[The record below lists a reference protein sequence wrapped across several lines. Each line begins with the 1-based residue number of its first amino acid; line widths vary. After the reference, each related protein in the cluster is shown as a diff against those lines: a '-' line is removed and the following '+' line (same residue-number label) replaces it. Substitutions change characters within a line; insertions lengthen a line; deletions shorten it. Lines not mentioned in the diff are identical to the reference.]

1 MAVAVGPEEDVFL
14 RGDGATARAGHLG
27 EVVQT
32 RGDFARRQPFEH
44 RPAERDDQGHGLGAA
59 GVGHILTA
67 RIAACTAP
75 ADASGRTRKCKNQW
89 NCVPSWKMPD
99 CGVVIVASAARRYRC
114 HVGRSGAGSPFA
126 GLGGVETPLADR
138 DLRGSLM
145 GKLDG
150 KVAIIT
156 GGARG
161 QGEAH
166 ARLFV
171 EEGAHVVIGDVLDD
185 DGQRVASEL
194 GAMARYVRLDV
205 SRADDWSNAVA
216 VAESMGPLRVLVN
229 NAAIHWTRPIEFET
243 ADGFERIWRVN
254 LLGAFSASRRPSS
267 PCAAPAA
274 DRSSTSRRPRGLT
287 GLAYHGA
294 YGSAKWGMRGLTR
307 TAAVELGRD
316 GIRVNSIHPGP
327 INTSMMTRSPGIEET
342 DFDERFQHL
351 PARRCG
357 EPREVSQLVVFL
369 ASDDSAFITGTERN
383 QQRHRRTG

>member
-1 MAVAVGPEEDVFL
+1 
-14 RGDGATARAGHLG
+14 
-27 EVVQT
+27 
-32 RGDFARRQPFEH
+32 
-44 RPAERDDQGHGLGAA
+44 
-59 GVGHILTA
+59 
-67 RIAACTAP
+67 
-75 ADASGRTRKCKNQW
+75 
-89 NCVPSWKMPD
+89 
-99 CGVVIVASAARRYRC
+99 
-114 HVGRSGAGSPFA
+114 
-126 GLGGVETPLADR
+126 
-138 DLRGSLM
+138 M

-171 EEGAHVVIGDVLDD
+171 EEGAHVVIGDVLDE
-185 DGQRVASEL
+185 DGQRVAREL

-205 SRADDWSNAVA
+205 SRSEDWDNAVA
-216 VAESMGPLRVLVN
+216 IAASMGPLRVLVN

-254 LLGAFSASRRPSS
+254 LLGAFLGIKAAIEPMRRAGGGSIVNI
-267 PCAAPAA
+267 
-274 DRSSTSRRPRGLT
+274 SSTAGLT

-307 TAAVELGRD
+307 TAAVELGGD

-327 INTSMMTRSPGIEET
+327 INTSMMTRSPGMDEA
-342 DFDERFQHL
+342 DFNERFLHL
-351 PARRCG
+351 PARRYG

-369 ASDDSAFITGTERN
+369 ASDDSAFITGTEHTIDGGSMAGPRIPYEWDAAL
-383 QQRHRRTG
+383 HDKGPK

>member
-1 MAVAVGPEEDVFL
+1 
-14 RGDGATARAGHLG
+14 
-27 EVVQT
+27 
-32 RGDFARRQPFEH
+32 
-44 RPAERDDQGHGLGAA
+44 
-59 GVGHILTA
+59 
-67 RIAACTAP
+67 
-75 ADASGRTRKCKNQW
+75 
-89 NCVPSWKMPD
+89 
-99 CGVVIVASAARRYRC
+99 
-114 HVGRSGAGSPFA
+114 
-126 GLGGVETPLADR
+126 
-138 DLRGSLM
+138 M

-171 EEGAHVVIGDVLDD
+171 EEGASVVIGDVLDD
-185 DGQRVASEL
+185 DGQRVAGEL
-194 GAMARYVRLDV
+194 GDAARYVHLDV
-205 SRADDWSNAVA
+205 SRAEDWDNAVA
-216 VAESMGPLRVLVN
+216 VAESMGPLRVVVN
-229 NAAIHWTRPIEFET
+229 NAAIHWTRPIEYET

-254 LLGAFSASRRPSS
+254 LLGPFLGIKAVIEPMRRAGGGSIVNI
-267 PCAAPAA
+267 
-274 DRSSTSRRPRGLT
+274 SSTAGLT
-287 GLAYHGA
+287 GYAYHGA

-357 EPREVSQLVVFL
+357 EPREVAQLVVFL
-369 ASDDSAFITGTERN
+369 ASDDSAFITGTEHTIDGGSMAGPPVTFRWDPAL
-383 QQRHRRTG
+383 HDKGPK